1 MMLLRQEVRESDLY
15 NSVLDA
21 LGVGA
26 VAAVYATGGEALPT
40 HIGKQFE
47 SICLQWI
54 QRKNA
59 AGELPFPVFEFGQWW
74 GADPKTREQADIEVV
89 AANRNE
95 KRVFV
100 GECKWR
106 NRFDWAEAA
115 RTLEHRA
122 QLLRAS
128 TSGPCAYLPRTA

>member
-1 MMLLRQEVRESDLY
+1 MPR
-15 NSVLDA
+15 
-21 LGVGA
+21 G
-26 VAAVYATGGEALPT
+26 
-40 HIGKQFE
+40 
-47 SICLQWI
+47 
-54 QRKNA
+54 
-59 AGELPFPVFEFGQWW
+59 GELPFPVFEFGQWW
-74 GADPKTREQADIEVV
+74 GTDPKTREQVDIDVV

-122 QLLRAS
+122 QLLKGFNEQSLCLFTKNRLNESAADELRVKGVK
-128 TSGPCAYLPRTA
+128 TVCAEDLYV

>member
-1 MMLLRQEVRESDLY
+1 MPR
-15 NSVLDA
+15 
-21 LGVGA
+21 
-26 VAAVYATGGEALPT
+26 
-40 HIGKQFE
+40 
-47 SICLQWI
+47 
-54 QRKNA
+54 
-59 AGELPFPVFEFGQWW
+59 GELPFPVFEFGQWW
-74 GADPKTREQADIEVV
+74 GTDPKTREQVDIDVV

-122 QLLRAS
+122 QLLKGFNEQSLCLFTKNRLNESAADELRVKGVK
-128 TSGPCAYLPRTA
+128 TVCAEDLYV

>member
-1 MMLLRQEVRESDLY
+1 MR
-15 NSVLDA
+15 NSISKWPLST
-21 LGVGA
+21 
-26 VAAVYATGGEALPT
+26 VAAAYATGGEALPT
-40 HIGKQFE
+40 YIGKQYE
-47 SICLQWI
+47 SVCLQWI

-74 GADPKTREQADIEVV
+74 GTDPKTREQADIDVI

-95 KRVFV
+95 KRVFA

-115 RTLEHRA
+115 RVLEHRA